1 MACIHKFAKDYTFPC
16 ATVSGGFSEAMLG
29 KYSEA
34 LFINA
39 DDIDSFSAADSSKVT
54 ITMKHGRRAYS
65 VQGVGNGIT
74 VTVAKIGGTT
84 YLSMV
89 DPSIS
94 VVMPSKLFSFQSGS
108 SSVTFNSEVVIALKG
123 TNGYTVF
130 GLGAPLVCK
139 EVEGDS
145 TASEFVTLT
154 FGVDE
159 GQIGSTFY
167 GLTKTAYDA
176 LKTPAA

>member
-1 MACIHKFAKDYTFPC
+1 MACIQKFNINYAFPC
-16 ATVSGGFSEAMLG
+16 DTVSGGYSATMLG

-34 LFINA
+34 LFINKT
-39 DDIDSFSAADSSKVT
+39 DIASFSSADPTKVT
-54 ITMKHGRRAYS
+54 IAMRSTTKAYS
-65 VQGVGNGIT
+65 VQGVGNGIA

-84 YLSMV
+84 YPNMV
-89 DPSIS
+89 DPSIA
-94 VVMPSKLFSFQSGS
+94 VVMPSKLFSLSGGAAND
-108 SSVTFNSEVVIALKG
+108 TIGSEVVIALKG

-139 EVEGDS
+139 EIEGDS

-159 GQIGSTFY
+159 GQTGSTFY
-167 GLTKTAYDA
+167 GLTKAAYDA
-176 LKTPAA
+176 LKTPAV